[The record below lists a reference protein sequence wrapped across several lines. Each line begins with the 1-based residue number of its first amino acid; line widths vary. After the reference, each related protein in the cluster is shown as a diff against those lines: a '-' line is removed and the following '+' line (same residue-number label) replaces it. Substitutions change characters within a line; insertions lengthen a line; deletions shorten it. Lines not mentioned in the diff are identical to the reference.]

1 MNEFLF
7 QYDITR
13 LEHPYATN
21 CTRDWGQTPYGRV
34 TDAFYSLAVRKQRAL
49 RFPTKKE
56 LKNVAFLQSCQRHCL
71 QEAVA
76 GACDCFHPTL
86 VQSSIDI
93 SRTTGGG
100 KRVGPCDITPT
111 EESKEDK

>member
-1 MNEFLF
+1 M
-7 QYDITR
+7 
-13 LEHPYATN
+13 
-21 CTRDWGQTPYGRV
+21 
-34 TDAFYSLAVRKQRAL
+34 
-49 RFPTKKE
+49 
-56 LKNVAFLQSCQRHCL
+56 QSCQRHCL